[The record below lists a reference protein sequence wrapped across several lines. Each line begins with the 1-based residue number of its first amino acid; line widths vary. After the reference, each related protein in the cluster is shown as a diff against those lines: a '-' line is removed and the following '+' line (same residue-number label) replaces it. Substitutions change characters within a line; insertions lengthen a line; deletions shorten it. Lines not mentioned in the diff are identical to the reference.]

1 MATTDFSFDAIAS
14 YRSNKK
20 FIASFNIKDGEEK
33 HISSIVNLAYERG
46 EKGMWKIKGRTNPDE
61 IKNFCNNN
69 NIIVIKENDTI
80 VGSIY
85 VTSSFNSNSN
95 LGELGMLAVHEDY
108 LGQGV
113 GSLLIKCAEEF
124 CKKSNCKQIRL
135 ELLAPKDYV
144 HPFKHRLD
152 QWYTK
157 LKYVK
162 GKTEDFMAAFP
173 QIAPNLA
180 VPCNFTVYIKDL
192 L

>member
-1 MATTDFSFDAIAS
+1 MATTDFIFDAIAS
-14 YRSNKK
+14 YPSNKDY
-20 FIASFNIKDGEEK
+20 IASFNIKDGEEEK
-33 HISSIVNLAYERG
+33 ISNIVNLAYKRG
-46 EKGMWKIKGRTNPDE
+46 ENGMWKIYGRTNPDE

-85 VTSSFNSNSN
+85 VTNSFNNNSN
-95 LGELGMLAVHEDY
+95 LGELGMLAVNEDY

-113 GSLLIKCAEEF
+113 GSLLIKCAEEY

-144 HPFKHRLD
+144 HPFKNRLD

-162 GKTEDFMAAFP
+162 GKTEDFMTAFP